1 MVEMDLALAGKT
13 VVVTGGARG
22 IGEAIVRAL
31 AVEEAIPV
39 IVDRDETVGRRLRDE
54 VAKLGRRC
62 ELVVADL
69 AEPGAC
75 RAAVDG
81 AARAAGRID
90 ALVNNAGTND
100 GVGLE
105 NGSREEFI
113 VSLHRN
119 VVHYFE
125 MTQYALPGLKEARG
139 AVVNMGS
146 KVAVTGQGATS
157 GYAAAKGAILA
168 LTREW
173 AVDLLPYG
181 VRVNAVV
188 PAEVM
193 TPQYREWLEA
203 SADPEG
209 KLATIV
215 GKIPLGRRMTTAD
228 EIAAMVLFLLSPQA
242 GHITG
247 QHLFVDGGYIH
258 LDRSLT

>member
-1 MVEMDLALAGKT
+1 LCDELAG
-13 VVVTGGARG
+13 
-22 IGEAIVRAL
+22 
-31 AVEEAIPV
+31 
-39 IVDRDETVGRRLRDE
+39 
-54 VAKLGRRC
+54 LGRRC

-81 AARAAGRID
+81 AAGAAGRID

-105 NGSREEFI
+105 GGSPEEFL
-113 VSLHRN
+113 VSLRRN

-125 MTQYALPGLKEARG
+125 MTQYALPALKEARG
-139 AVVNMGS
+139 AIVNMAS
-146 KVAVTGQGATS
+146 KVAVTGQGGTS

-181 VRVNAVV
+181 VRVNVVV

-203 SADPEG
+203 FPDPEG

-215 GKIPLGRRMTTAD
+215 GKIPLGRRMTTVD
-228 EIAAMVLFLLSPQA
+228 EVAAMVIFLLSPQA

-247 QHLFVDGGYIH
+247 QYLFVDGGYVH

>member
-1 MVEMDLALAGKT
+1 MDLALAGKT

-22 IGEAIVRAL
+22 IGEAVVRAL
-31 AVEEAIPV
+31 AAEEAIPV
-39 IVDRDETVGRRLRDE
+39 IVDLDETAGRQLRDE
-54 VAKLGRRC
+54 LAALGRRC

-75 RAAVDG
+75 RAATDA
-81 AARAAGRID
+81 AARVAGRID

-100 GVGLE
+100 GVALE
-105 NGSREEFI
+105 GGSPDEFL
-113 VSLHRN
+113 VSLRRN

-125 MTQYALPGLKEARG
+125 MTQCALPDLKEARG
-139 AVVNMGS
+139 AIVNMAS
-146 KVAVTGQGATS
+146 KVAVTGQGGTS

-181 VRVNAVV
+181 VRVNVVV

-193 TPQYREWLEA
+193 TPQYREWLGA
-203 SADPEG
+203 FPDPEG

-247 QHLFVDGGYIH
+247 QYLFVDGGYVH
-258 LDRSLT
+258 LDRSIT